1 VALNEPCAATVTL
14 PVASVTLGQ
23 LYDPTKFAA
32 SAVATVIW
40 HEPLVDPNVN
50 VPELEW
56 IERNTCSTVEVGCVP
71 TNVTPVIA
79 KLAAPDAQLRTNVP
93 GWGAYTA
100 GLVSGMLWFVWTPP
114 DAVSVAI
121 PVVTEPVIPGE
132 VVGIGLPLP
141 LIVVP
146 VPPVAD
152 VGEAGDTDAG
162 VDGDGELGR
171 LPPQAVAR
179 SVSDP
184 ASAIRMTLPG
194 IPTPSRTAD
203 CSAGSPPAERRGAGG
218 CRW

>member
-1 VALNEPCAATVTL
+1 VALNVPCTATVTL
-14 PVASVTLGQ
+14 PVASVRLGQ
-23 LYDPTKFAA
+23 LYEPTKFVA
-32 SAVATVIW
+32 SAVATVTW
-40 HEPLVDPNVN
+40 HDPSVDPNVD

-56 IERNTCSTVEVGCVP
+56 IERNTCSTVEDGCVP

-146 VPPVAD
+146 VPPVAE
-152 VGEAGDTDAG
+152 VGEAGDG
-162 VDGDGELGR
+162 EIEIVGDGELGVR

-184 ASAIRMTLPG
+184 ATAIRTTLPG
-194 IPTPSRTAD
+194 IPTPSPD
-203 CSAGSPPAERRGAGG
+203 G
-218 CRW
+218 